1 MNQPIIHKRAVLRCD
16 GSLEQGFRVTLEISD
31 RGAPVFTEVSGILPS
46 AIELA
51 QELTKWQ
58 QRYRASLGQARI
70 SLEGITVQ
78 AGAIAQLE
86 ACRSTSK
93 NLQNLFQQ
101 WLSAPGFQP
110 IEQRLRQIL
119 STDEFIEILLKSTDS
134 QLHHLPWHLWDF
146 IACYPNT
153 ELLISSPSERLT
165 TVATTHERVRILA
178 ILGDR
183 RGIDTAADRLILEQ
197 LPNAEL
203 VFLVEPSRQELHQHL
218 WDQSWD
224 ILFFAGHSH
233 TTAKQG
239 CLDLNPVESLTLEEL
254 NYGLRRSIS
263 QGLQLAIFNS
273 CDGLGLAYD
282 LEQLHIP
289 QLIVMR
295 EPVPDQVAQEF
306 LKQFLRAFANGQ
318 PLHAAIRQAR
328 EYLQGLEGQF
338 PCASWL
344 PVMFQNSAAVAL
356 TWQDLQ
362 KTQQSTTSNKWSKFR
377 AIPWAIA
384 AAVACTGL
392 VMGTRYFGA
401 MEPGELWAYDQLMKM
416 RPAEKPDSRF
426 LIITVTEADIQA
438 QIKAKELSNA
448 ASLSDKS
455 LSKLFDKLLPYKPA
469 IIALDIYRD
478 FSVSKEY
485 PILAKQLQESEQFI
499 GICKVSD
506 STLASDGIAPPP
518 EVATKYIND
527 QIGFSDLL
535 KDSDKIVRRQYLS
548 MDPPLSS
555 PCKTPYGLGVQI
567 ARNYLAD
574 KNIKFDFPNPN
585 TWKIG
590 DVNFSILRPHT
601 GGYQTES
608 ALGHQIMLNYRAS
621 AELTEFAPKITLG
634 QFLAG
639 NFSPAEIQ
647 GKIVLIGTTSPVSHN
662 DFHQTPYQSIPGVFL
677 QGQMASQLISAV
689 LDGRPLIRVWPT
701 WIEISW
707 IGGWSL
713 IGGLLIYAVRR
724 PLYLIIVCGVLIL
737 LLTGICLGLLQMG
750 YWVPLLPTAIGLSG
764 SAGLA
769 TVMSKRSSSN
779 EKS

>member
-1 MNQPIIHKRAVLRCD
+1 MNQQIHKRAVLRCD

-31 RGAPVFTEVSGILPS
+31 RGAPVFTEVSGLLPS
-46 AIELA
+46 ANELS

-58 QRYRASLGQARI
+58 QSYRTSLGQSRI
-70 SLEGITVQ
+70 SLEGIIVQ
-78 AGAIAQLE
+78 AGTMATIE

-93 NLQNLFQQ
+93 NLQALLQK
-101 WLSAPGFQP
+101 WLADPGFQP
-110 IEQRLRQIL
+110 IQQRLRQIL
-119 STDEFIEILLKSTDS
+119 STNEFIEILLKSTDA

-153 ELLISSPSERLT
+153 ELLISSPSERL
-165 TVATTHERVRILA
+165 ATTTTTHQRVRILA
-178 ILGDR
+178 VLGDR
-183 RGIDTAADRLILEQ
+183 RGIDTAADRRILEQ

-203 VFLVEPSRQELHQHL
+203 VFLVEPARQELHQHL

-233 TTAKQG
+233 TAAKQG

-254 NYGLRRSIS
+254 SYGLRRAIS

-306 LKQFLRAFANGQ
+306 LKQFLRAFAGGQ
-318 PLHAAIRQAR
+318 PLHTSIRQAR

-344 PVMFQNSAAVAL
+344 PVMFQNSAAIAF

-362 KTQQSTTSNKWSKFR
+362 KKPKNTGSNKWSKFR
-377 AIPWAIA
+377 AIPLAIA
-384 AAVACTGL
+384 ACFACTGL
-392 VMGTRYFGA
+392 VIGTRYVGL

-426 LIITVTEADIQA
+426 LIITVTEADIQN

-448 ASLSDKS
+448 ASLSNKS

-469 IIALDIYRD
+469 IIGLDIYRD
-478 FSVSKEY
+478 FAVGKEH
-485 PILAKQLQESEQFI
+485 PSLAKQLQESEQFI
-499 GICKVSD
+499 GICKVSN
-506 STLASDGIAPPP
+506 SALANDGIAPPP
-518 EVATKYIND
+518 EVEPKYIND

-535 KDSDKIVRRQYLS
+535 KDPDQIVRRQYLS
-548 MDPPLSS
+548 MDPPPSS

-574 KNIKFDFPNPN
+574 KNIKFEFPNPN

-590 DVNFSILRPHT
+590 NVEFSILRPHT
-601 GGYQTES
+601 GGYQKDS
-608 ALGHQIMLNYRAS
+608 ALGHQMMLNYRAS
-621 AELTEFAPKITLG
+621 AEINEFAPQVTLA
-634 QFLAG
+634 QFLDG
-639 NFSPAEIQ
+639 NFNPAEIQ
-647 GKIVLIGTTSPVSHN
+647 GKIILIGTTSAVSHN

-677 QGQMASQLISAV
+677 QGQMASQLISAA
-689 LDGRPLIRVWPT
+689 LDGRPLIRTWSI
-701 WIEISW
+701 WIEITW
-707 IGGWSL
+707 LAGWSL

-724 PLYLIIVCGVLIL
+724 PIYLAVVCVILIL
-737 LLTGICLGLLQMG
+737 ILTSICLGLLQMG

-764 SAGLA
+764 SAGLV
-769 TVMSKRSSSN
+769 TVMNKRSDSN
-779 EKS
+779 E